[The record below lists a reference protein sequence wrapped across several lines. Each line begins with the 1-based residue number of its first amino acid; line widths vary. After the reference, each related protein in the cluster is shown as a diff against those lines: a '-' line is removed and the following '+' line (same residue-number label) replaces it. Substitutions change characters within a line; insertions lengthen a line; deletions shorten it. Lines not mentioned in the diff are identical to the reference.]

1 MLAFVHSWIQLQ
13 INEIPLLLVEKTIE
27 YTSKHKNITVIFL
40 KFKIISFMYN
50 HIIVEQ
56 LDSKKAEEIAE
67 AVSVLSK
74 EKGKVKQ
81 LFLMLNNTKGDF
93 KLAIDLAKTIH
104 ASNVDVTVEAHGVLD
119 SAGTILTALGKKGE
133 RYASLDTIFTPF
145 EDNTKS
151 VREARLTPKNQAV
164 LSTLSSL
171 RANRRRLKIIAPKAE
186 NLSAFEAKALDVID
200 RVDRFQ
206 SKYFDVNSVAGK
218 SSKKKSS
225 GKKSSKR

>member
-1 MLAFVHSWIQLQ
+1 MQNV
-13 INEIPLLLVEKTIE
+13 
-27 YTSKHKNITVIFL
+27 IT
-40 KFKIISFMYN
+40 
-50 HIIVEQ
+50 VEQ
-56 LDSKKAEEIAE
+56 LDSKKAEEIAQ
-67 AVSVLSK
+67 AVSDLSK
-74 EKGKVKQ
+74 AKGSNKQ
-81 LFLMLNNTKGDF
+81 LPLVLNNTTGDY

-104 ASNVDVTVEAHGVLD
+104 DSNIDLIIEARGTLD
-119 SAGTILTALGKKGE
+119 ACGTILCACGMKGSRSASVDTVFAL
-133 RYASLDTIFTPF
+133 F

-171 RANRRRLKIIAPKAE
+171 RANRRRLKNIAPKAE

-206 SKYFDVNSVAGK
+206 SKYSKVKSVTGK
-218 SSKKKSS
+218 SFKKSS